1 MFRWF
6 KLNQENTSKLFS
18 TKISV
23 CLWWNRNSM
32 EYKSDIVFTLAF
44 SVLLNLSA
52 KNTKINTEQNRFCL
66 KSVNSKE
73 PNVPDIK
80 LPKRKQILINGEHF
94 WNFCFYSTLDCYKL
108 WVEISGI
115 LIKGGYGLGWGSH
128 QLPER
133 PDGDSITNSNINVS
147 FVSHWES
154 AQNKETAT
162 PFFYSI
168 DSFSAFWGHKSLRQS
183 LFASRRG

>member
-1 MFRWF
+1 MR
-6 KLNQENTSKLFS
+6 KKIHLNFSAHKSLSASQIRYSFHFGLFS
-18 TKISV
+18 FTQFICKK
-23 CLWWNRNSM
+23 
-32 EYKSDIVFTLAF
+32 YK
-44 SVLLNLSA
+44 NQHG
-52 KNTKINTEQNRFCL
+52 TEQIQGFLLCL

-108 WVEISGI
+108 WAEISGI

-147 FVSHWES
+147 FVSHWDS

-168 DSFSAFWGHKSLRQS
+168 DRFSAFWGHKSLRQS